1 MEVSPIQGHSHLT
14 ADVLFIF
21 TLYNTIIVNG
31 RVKLFC
37 NMKIIDVE
45 GDNFPYHLFIAF
57 IYIVVLKLT

>member
-1 MEVSPIQGHSHLT
+1 MEVSPIQVHSHLT
-14 ADVLFIF
+14 ANVGFMF
-21 TLYNTIIVNG
+21 AFYNTIFVND
-31 RVKLFC
+31 RVKISC